1 MALGNDRSVKFQY
14 RNIESLT
21 KNRTNS
27 AQHHRA
33 KTVFF
38 EKTFPK
44 LGLNQRPVKFIL
56 E

>member
-1 MALGNDRSVKFQY
+1 MVLGDDRSVKFQY
-14 RNIESLT
+14 RNIQSLT
-21 KNRTNS
+21 KNRTNL

-38 EKTFPK
+38 KKTFLK
-44 LGLNQRPVKFIL
+44 LGLNQHPVKFIL